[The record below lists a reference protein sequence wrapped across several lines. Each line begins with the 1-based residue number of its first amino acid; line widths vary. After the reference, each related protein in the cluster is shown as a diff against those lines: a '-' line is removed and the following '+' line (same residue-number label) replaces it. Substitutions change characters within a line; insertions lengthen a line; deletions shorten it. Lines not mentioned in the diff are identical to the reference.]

1 MYTIIED
8 CSPYYIRFKWDGLQ
22 ELISSISQQPLEKEE
37 KYPGYRNQWLTREAA
52 IKINDSLPFKNLELR
67 LGRFCIFD
75 TYPDGGMG
83 IHTDGVTNE
92 DGLNTQSVGI
102 NIALKIS
109 DDKCITYWYDDE
121 QFKDWP
127 ADIGRWSKNVLRDW
141 RKAATY
147 PNVKTT
153 NVRPGEAILLNTTI
167 YHSVWNKDS
176 SNSRILLTL
185 RPRVNTIPFA
195 EIKKIMFGL

>member
-8 CSPYYIRFKWDGLQ
+8 CSPYYIRFKWEGLQ
-22 ELISSISQQPLEKEE
+22 DVISSISQQPLENEE
-37 KYPGYRNQWLTREAA
+37 KYPGYQNQWLTKKAA
-52 IKINDSLPFKNLELR
+52 IKINDMLPFKDLKLR
-67 LGRFCIFD
+67 LSRFCIFD

-92 DGLNTQSVGI
+92 DGINTQSVGI
-102 NIALKIS
+102 NIALEIS

-127 ADIGRWSKNVLRDW
+127 ANISRWSKNILKDW

-153 NVRPGEAILLNTTI
+153 NVRPGEAILLNTSI

-176 SNSRILLTL
+176 PNRRILLTL